1 MRHRKD
7 GRKLGRNPK
16 HQRALLRNLAI
27 SLLMTERE
35 YSDKEIEDMKKD
47 GAKPPKV
54 PGRIVTTIE
63 KAKEVRPLV
72 EKCVTLAR
80 KAQKH
85 LNAALQLESKAE
97 RGTSQWKAWRES
109 AQWQEWNKAVSPA
122 LALRRRAFQILGDKE
137 AVSILFD
144 KLGPRFEDRDGGYTR
159 ILRLAKPRLGDA
171 GTRAILEFVGENDR
185 VKKKSVVPTVEE

>member
-1 MRHRKD
+1 MRHRRA

-27 SLLMTERE
+27 SLLMTEKE
-35 YSDKEIEDMKKD
+35 FDDKEP
-47 GAKPPKV
+47 GAPKT
-54 PGRIVTTIE
+54 PGRIITTLE

-85 LNAALQLESKAE
+85 LEAARLLESSAD

-109 AQWQEWNKAVSPA
+109 EQWQNWNKTISPA
-122 LALRRRAFQILGDKE
+122 LALRRRAFQLLGNKE

-144 KLGPRFEDRDGGYTR
+144 KIGPRFVDRDGGYTR

-171 GTRAILEFVGENDR
+171 GTRAILEFVGKNDR

>member
-1 MRHRKD
+1 MRHRKA

-16 HQRALLRNLAI
+16 HQRALLRNLTI
-27 SLLMTERE
+27 SLLMTEKE
-35 YSDKEIEDMKKD
+35 FDDKEP
-47 GAKPPKV
+47 GAPKT
-54 PGRIVTTIE
+54 PGRIVTTLE

-85 LNAALQLESKAE
+85 LEAAKLLESPAD
-97 RGTSQWKAWRES
+97 RGTSQWKAWRTS
-109 AQWQEWNKAVSPA
+109 DQWQDWNKTISPA
-122 LALRRRAFQILGDKE
+122 LALRRRAFQILGNKE

-144 KLGPRFEDRDGGYTR
+144 KIGPRFADRDGGYTR

-171 GTRAILEFVGENDR
+171 GTRAILEFVGKNDR
-185 VKKKSVVPTVEE
+185 SKKKSIVPTVEEE

>member
-1 MRHRKD
+1 M
-7 GRKLGRNPK
+7 GRNPK
-16 HQRALLRNLAI
+16 HQRALLRNLVI
-27 SLLMTERE
+27 SLLMTERDVD
-35 YSDKEIEDMKKD
+35 DKDE
-47 GAKPPKV
+47 GNPKV

-85 LNAALQLESKAE
+85 LDAARLLENTAD

-109 AQWQEWNKAVSPA
+109 EAWQDWNKTIAPA
-122 LALRRRAFQILGDKE
+122 LALRRRAFQILGNKE

-144 KLGPRFEDRDGGYTR
+144 KIGPRFVDRDGGYTR

-171 GTRAILEFVGENDR
+171 GTRAILEFVGKNDR
-185 VKKKSVVPTVEE
+185 VKRKSIVPTVED

>member
-1 MRHRKD
+1 MRHRRT

-16 HQRALLRNLAI
+16 HQRALLRNLVI
-27 SLLMTERE
+27 SLLMTE
-35 YSDKEIEDMKKD
+35 KEFDAKEP
-47 GAKPPKV
+47 GAPQT
-54 PGRIVTTIE
+54 PGRIVTTLE

-85 LNAALQLESKAE
+85 LEAAKLLESSAD
-97 RGTSQWKAWRES
+97 RGTSQWKAWRTS
-109 AQWQEWNKAVSPA
+109 DQWQDWNKAISPA
-122 LALRRRAFQILGDKE
+122 LALRRRAFQLLGNKE

-144 KLGPRFEDRDGGYTR
+144 KIGPRFADRDGGYTR

-171 GTRAILEFVGENDR
+171 GTRAILEFVGKNDR
-185 VKKKSVVPTVEE
+185 SKRKSVVPTVEAEE